1 MDFADYLLIAVC
13 LIFVYLAVLKFLERN
28 KNKKDLDPN
37 SKYPHEVLFKY
48 FCLYVLFEAIF
59 FGFGIILGLIFIIS
73 AVVLTFVTYKAFDWF
88 YYYCKV
94 N

>member
-1 MDFADYLLIAVC
+1 MDFVDYLLIAIC
-13 LIFVYLAVLKFLERN
+13 LIFVYLAVLKFLEKH
-28 KNKKDLDPN
+28 KNKKDSDPN

-48 FCLYVLFEAIF
+48 FCMYVLFEAIF

-73 AVVLTFVTYKAFDWF
+73 AAVLSFVIYKVFYWFD
-88 YYYCKV
+88 YYRD